1 MSTAPAIQIRDAI
14 TAYLRGR
21 AQEFSLPVLP
31 DQVRGTLDLSGTPKG
46 LYGIVIAAED
56 MGDHAGNTGRVLVDI
71 RPSITVFSHLE
82 EDMDGAQ
89 CDTLATDA
97 LDIMQSI
104 AYQLEGWQV
113 AWNGNWA
120 VSGTTMSDSFRQVT
134 LSATIP
140 IMRT

>member
-1 MSTAPAIQIRDAI
+1 MKAPAVQIRDAI
-14 TAYLRGR
+14 TDHLRTR
-21 AQEFSLPVLP
+21 AQEFTL
-31 DQVRGTLDLSGTPKG
+31 QVAPEQIRGILDLSGSPRG
-46 LYGIVIAAED
+46 VYGIVVSAED
-56 MGDHAGNTGRVLVDI
+56 LGDHAGNTGRVLVDI

-82 EDMDGAQ
+82 EDMDGST

-113 AWNGNWA
+113 AWNGNWTM
-120 VSGTTMSDSFRQVT
+120 SGTTMNDSYRQVT
-134 LSATIP
+134 LAATIP